1 MRPSFAGQAISLF
14 KDTSVVVILG
24 VAELMT
30 VARIV
35 LGSDV
40 GNAPYWVSLFL
51 LVGFFYFVVAFT
63 LSRLSLRWEKG
74 HRTTDLV
81 HSLANQ

>member
-1 MRPSFAGQAISLF
+1 
-14 KDTSVVVILG
+14 
-24 VAELMT
+24 
-30 VARIV
+30 

-51 LVGFFYFVVAFT
+51 LVGFFYFVVAFS
-63 LSRLSLRWEKG
+63 LSRLGLRWERG
-74 HRTTDLV
+74 QQTTDLV